1 MMKRTVAVALFFL
14 ATVAGV
20 QAVAQEVEPPSPVEV
35 EHLVGPLYL
44 MTCDGRAGT
53 VASIGE
59 DGVLLVDTGFT
70 RTAEDQLAAIRKLTN
85 RDIRYI
91 INTHADGDHVG
102 GNALLG
108 QRAAILAHP
117 RVRERMGHY
126 FSLPPT
132 SLEGLPAVGVDS
144 ETTLHFNGE
153 EIRLIPDPGG
163 HTDADLVVHFTGS
176 GVAAVGDLVFTDQF
190 PSVSRGRGG
199 DIRILAEVLRRLAV
213 SMPVDTVIVPAHGR
227 PMTMAELDEYIVLLH
242 AWIGAVGEDVSAGH
256 TLTETLEN
264 QPLERWSDWEGGND
278 TSMVGFTTEV
288 YGSIAGVTQRS
299 ICDPITTI
307 LVADGSESAIA
318 EYRRLKTE
326 QPGEFDFGEGQLNAL
341 GYQLL
346 ARGMLDE
353 AVAVFKLNVEMFPE
367 ASNPYDSLG
376 EAYLAAGRR
385 ELAISNYQR
394 SLELDSS
401 NDNARRVLAELTE
414 IK

>member
-1 MMKRTVAVALFFL
+1 MLKIVPVLLCFLAAVAS
-14 ATVAGV
+14 V
-20 QAVAQEVEPPSPVEV
+20 QATAQEVEPPSLVEV
-35 EHLVGPLYL
+35 QHLAGPLYL

-59 DGVLLVDTGFT
+59 DGVLLVDTGFA
-70 RTAEDQLAAIRKLTN
+70 RTAEDQLAAIRKISDQ
-85 RDIRYI
+85 DIRYI

-117 RVRERMGHY
+117 RVRERMGRY
-126 FSLPPT
+126 FSLPPA
-132 SLEGLPAVGVDS
+132 SLAGLPVLDVDS

-176 GVAAVGDLVFTDQF
+176 GIAAVGDLVFTGQF

-199 DIRILAEVLRRLAV
+199 DIQILAEVLRRLAV
-213 SMPVDTVIVPAHGR
+213 SMPADTMFVPAHGR
-227 PMTMAELDEYIVLLH
+227 PMTMSELDEYIVMIH
-242 AWIGAVGEDVSAGH
+242 AWIGAVGEDAAAGH

-264 QPLERWSDWEGGND
+264 QPLEQWSDWEGGND

-288 YGSIAGVTQRS
+288 YGSIAGVTRRS
-299 ICDPITTI
+299 ICDPMTAI
-307 LVADGSESAIA
+307 LVADGLEAAIA

-326 QPGEFDFGEGQLNAL
+326 QPEDFDFGEGQLNAL

-346 ARGMLDE
+346 AREMLAE
-353 AVAVFKLNVEMFPE
+353 AVAVFELNVEMFPE

-385 ELAISNYQR
+385 ELGIANYKR
-394 SLELDSS
+394 SLELDPT
-401 NDNARRVLAELTE
+401 NDNARRVLAEIAE
-414 IK
+414 AR